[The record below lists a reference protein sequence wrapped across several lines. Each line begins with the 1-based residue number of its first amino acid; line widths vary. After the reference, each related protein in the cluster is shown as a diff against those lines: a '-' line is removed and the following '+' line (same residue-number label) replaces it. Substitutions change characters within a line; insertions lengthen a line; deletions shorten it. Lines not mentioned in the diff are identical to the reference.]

1 MRERA
6 LLIGEGQNLVGVL
19 CEPEPA
25 KKIAGAPAVLLW
37 NVGIHHR
44 VGPYRVFTDLARRLA
59 AEGFTS
65 LRFDVAGQGDS
76 APRRGVVEGNAHV
89 ADVKEAMAFLEK
101 KLGFKAF
108 VPAAFCSGVDA
119 CHLLSVSDER
129 VVGVIYIEPYAWR
142 TPGFWVR
149 YPLRFLDA
157 ARWKRRLANKQAA
170 EEARGDDV
178 ALDPL
183 AQEAA
188 QKSDA
193 AAGIVF
199 SRGQPDRMKFGA
211 EVAALAARGARL
223 LFLYFGGDTNVNH
236 AGQLWQM
243 IGRSPGELGGKVEVV
258 FDARADHILY
268 RPGDRARALDA
279 MVAWT
284 RRHFPPG
291 VSPEPGVR

>member
-6 LLIGEGQNLVGVL
+6 LLLGAGQNLVGVL

-44 VGPYRVFTDLARRLA
+44 VGAYRIFTDLARMLA

-65 LRFDVAGQGDS
+65 IRFDVAGQGDS

-89 ADVKEAMAFLEK
+89 ADVKEVMAFLEK
-101 KLGFKAF
+101 KLGFTAF
-108 VPAAFCSGVDA
+108 LPAAFCSGVDA
-119 CHLLSVSDER
+119 CHLLAVEDPR
-129 VVGVIYIEPYAWR
+129 ITGVIYIEPYAWR

-157 ARWKRRLANKQAA
+157 ARWKRRMASKQADA
-170 EEARGDDV
+170 GGAKGEEV
-178 ALDPL
+178 ALDPV

-188 QKSDA
+188 MQRD
-193 AAGIVF
+193 AGIVF
-199 SRGQPDRMKFGA
+199 SRTQPDPLVFGN
-211 EVAALAARGARL
+211 ELAAIVARGTRM

-236 AGQLWQM
+236 AGQLWEM
-243 IGRSPGELGGKVEVV
+243 IGKSPSALGGRVEEI
-258 FDARADHILY
+258 FDGSADHILY
-268 RPGDRARALDA
+268 RPADRARALDA

-284 RRHFPPG
+284 RKHFG
-291 VSPEPGVR
+291 GSVSP

>member
-6 LLIGEGQNLVGVL
+6 LLIGEGQNLVSVL

-44 VGPYRVFTDLARRLA
+44 VGPYRIFTDLARRLA

-65 LRFDVAGQGDS
+65 IRFDVAGQGDS

-89 ADVKEAMAFLEK
+89 ADVKEAMAFLERK
-101 KLGFKAF
+101 MGFESF

-119 CHLLSVSDER
+119 CHLLSVADER
-129 VVGVIYIEPYAWR
+129 VAGVIYIEPYAWR
-142 TPGFWVR
+142 TPGFWMR

-157 ARWKRRLANKQAA
+157 QRWKRRLSNKQAA
-170 EEARGDDV
+170 GDAKGEEV
-178 ALDPL
+178 AMDPL

-199 SRGQPDRMKFGA
+199 SRGQPDPLVFGK
-211 EVAALAARGARL
+211 EVAAIAARGARM
-223 LFLYFGGDTNVNH
+223 LFLYFGGDTDVNH
-236 AGQLWQM
+236 AGQLWEM
-243 IGRSPGELGGKVEVV
+243 IGQSPGALGGKVEVV
-258 FDARADHILY
+258 FDGEADHILY
-268 RPGDRARALDA
+268 RPADRARALDA

-284 RRHFPPG
+284 RKYFGGTVAP
-291 VSPEPGVR
+291 

>member
-6 LLIGEGQNLVGVL
+6 LLMGEGQNLVGVL

-25 KKIAGAPAVLLW
+25 KKLASAPAVLLW

-44 VGPYRVFTDLARRLA
+44 VGPYRIFTDLARKLA

-119 CHLLSVSDER
+119 CHALVLAEPR
-129 VVGVIYIEPYAWR
+129 VTGVIYIEPYAWR

-157 ARWKRRLANKQAA
+157 QRWKRRLSSKQAA
-170 EEARGDDV
+170 GDGAKGEEV
-178 ALDPL
+178 ALDP
-183 AQEAA
+183 ATQEAA
-188 QKSDA
+188 MQSD
-193 AAGIVF
+193 AGIVF
-199 SRGQPDRMKFGA
+199 SRSLPDPQVFGN
-211 EVAALAARGARL
+211 EVAAIAGRGTRM

-236 AGQLWQM
+236 AGQLWEM
-243 IGRSPGELGGKVEVV
+243 IGRTQASLGGKVEVV
-258 FDARADHILY
+258 FDGAADHILY
-268 RPGDRARALDA
+268 RPADRARALDA

-284 RRHFPPG
+284 RKHFGGSVAP
-291 VSPEPGVR
+291 

>member
-6 LLIGEGQNLVGVL
+6 LLIGEGQNLVSVL

-25 KKIAGAPAVLLW
+25 KKVAGAPAVLLW

-119 CHLLSVSDER
+119 CHLLSLADER
-129 VVGVIYIEPYAWR
+129 VTGVIYIEPYAWR
-142 TPGFWVR
+142 TPGFWMR

-199 SRGQPDRMKFGA
+199 SRGQPDPLVFGN
-211 EVAALAARGARL
+211 EVASIAARGTRM
-223 LFLYFGGDTNVNH
+223 LFLYFGGDTDVNH
-236 AGQLWQM
+236 AGQLWEM
-243 IGRSPGELGGKVEVV
+243 IGKSSSALGGKVEVV
-258 FDARADHILY
+258 FDGEADHILY
-268 RPGDRARALDA
+268 RPADRARALDA

-284 RRHFPPG
+284 RKYFGGTVAP
-291 VSPEPGVR
+291 